1 VRRHCGPEAKRRAKQ
16 SSPHDVIRMQT
27 DKPKEDTMR
36 KSMFVGA
43 AALSLALAA
52 FILLPLRTEQAAAQA
67 GPYLINA
74 INLDIAPDQFDKFMA
89 VAKENAVASAK
100 DPGCREF
107 SIAVSQDDPHHI
119 MFFEVYDNA
128 AGLDFHRQTD
138 HFKKF
143 QEATKDMVTKRDV
156 KRFFSVSMNIH
167 AGLS

>member
-1 VRRHCGPEAKRRAKQ
+1 MRR
-16 SSPHDVIRMQT
+16 SIL
-27 DKPKEDTMR
+27 
-36 KSMFVGA
+36 VGA
-43 AALSLALAA
+43 AAVALAA
-52 FILLPLRTEQAAAQA
+52 AAFMLAPMRDQEAAAQA

-89 VAKENAVASAK
+89 AAKENAVASAK

-107 SIAVSQDDPHHI
+107 SIVVLQDDPHHI

-167 AGLS
+167 PGLS

>member
-1 VRRHCGPEAKRRAKQ
+1 MTLPSLRARRAEAIQGYHQDKQ
-16 SSPHDVIRMQT
+16 NLKGQIP
-27 DKPKEDTMR
+27 MR
-36 KSMFVGA
+36 KSMFVGTA
-43 AALSLALAA
+43 AIALAVA
-52 FILLPLRTEQAAAQA
+52 AWMLLPLRGEQATAQ
-67 GPYLINA
+67 GSPYLVNA

-107 SIAVSQDDPHHI
+107 SIVVSQDDPHHI

-128 AGLDFHRQTD
+128 AGLDFHRQTE

-143 QEATKDMVTKRDV
+143 QEVTKDMVTKRDV

-167 AGLS
+167 AGLT